1 MGEYSEN
8 IELELPKENLPL
20 TALGDTSFVLFSILK
35 FRISFSKIKVPVV
48 ISSFGTKS
56 LFSFTAI
63 GFGIFMITFIYLIT
77 RIVNKMAVNVNYN
90 HWLYLLFLLM
100 PQFVIASIIITYYVQ
115 YSKLKT
121 KFG

>member
-1 MGEYSEN
+1 MGEYSDN

-20 TALGDTSFVLFSILK
+20 TVT
-35 FRISFSKIKVPVV
+35 VV

-56 LFSFTAI
+56 PFSYTAI
-63 GFGIFMITFIYLIT
+63 GFGIFLITFIYVIT
-77 RIVNKMAVNVNYN
+77 RIVNKMAVNVNYH
-90 HWLYLLFLLM
+90 HWLYMLFLLM